1 MFKKFF
7 KSVKLILSN
16 STLLRRIGITFA
28 ILLVFKIGTFI
39 TVPLI
44 DSWQIEQA
52 ISQLNEGGLLGLL
65 NTFSGGGLSSFSIL
79 ALGISP
85 YITASIVVQ
94 MLQLVIPPLKE
105 IANEGETGKQK
116 LNRITR
122 YVSVGLAFVQA
133 LALILGLNATAENI
147 LDIFV
152 IKDSNLI
159 PLFFIYMSLVIT
171 AGSCFTV
178 WIADLI
184 TQYGVGNG
192 SSMIIGAGIVTQ
204 IPVMIGT
211 LTTKYLDESVV
222 NAANVFN
229 FIIILL
235 LYVLIILG
243 VVFLEA
249 TNRKIPVQYANR
261 SGKSDSNIPIKL
273 NSSGVM
279 PVIFASTIM
288 SLPLTVVGLLG
299 EDTTSGVGFWL
310 NQIFNSNNAI
320 GMIIYIILIYLFS
333 FFYAFMQLDP
343 AKVADNL
350 KNSNAFIPAVRPGQ
364 ETENYISRVL
374 FKVTLIGATYLA
386 LLALIPNIVAKIFAF
401 TDAEASVITIGGTG
415 LLIVVGVAIETMKQ
429 LEAQATEQ
437 TYSGFIE

>member
-1 MFKKFF
+1 MFKRFF

-16 STLLRRIGITFA
+16 TTILRRIAITLA

-39 TVPLI
+39 TIPMI
-44 DSWQIEQA
+44 NTTAIQA
-52 ISQLNEGGLLGLL
+52 TLAQSDFLGLL
-65 NTFSGGGLSSFSIL
+65 NTFSGGGLGNFSIL

-85 YITASIVVQ
+85 YITASIIVQ
-94 MLQLVIPPLKE
+94 LLQLVIPPLKE
-105 IANEGETGKQK
+105 IADEGEVGKQK

-122 YVSVGLAFVQA
+122 YASVALAFIQA
-133 LALILGLNATAENI
+133 LALLLGLNTNPQNI
-147 LDIFV
+147 IAIEF
-152 IKDSNLI
+152 IKYKDLF
-159 PLFFIYMSLVIT
+159 PLFFIFMAIVIT

-192 SSMIIGAGIVTQ
+192 SSMIIGAGIITQ
-204 IPVMIGT
+204 IPAMIST
-211 LTTKYLDESVV
+211 LNTKYLQEV
-222 NAANVFN
+222 NAANVAS
-229 FIIILL
+229 FIIILV

-249 TNRKIPVQYANR
+249 TVRKIPVQYANR

-273 NSSGVM
+273 NASGVI

-288 SLPLTVVGLLG
+288 SLPLTIVGLLG
-299 EDTTSGVGFWL
+299 YSESSNQVAYWINQVFSTSYP
-310 NQIFNSNNAI
+310 I
-320 GMIIYIILIYLFS
+320 GMIIYVILIYLFS
-333 FFYAFMQLDP
+333 FFYSFMQLDP
-343 AKVADNL
+343 AKVGENL
-350 KNSNAFIPAVRPGQ
+350 QKSNAYIPAVRPGQ

-386 LLALIPNIVAKIFAF
+386 LLALIPLIVSKIFQF
-401 TDAEASVITIGGTG
+401 TAQESSVITIGGTG

-429 LEAQATEQ
+429 IEAQATEQ

>member
-1 MFKKFF
+1 MFKRFI

-16 STLLRRIGITFA
+16 TTLLRRIGVTLA

-39 TVPLI
+39 TIPLI
-44 DSWQIEQA
+44 DTTA
-52 ISQLNEGGLLGLL
+52 IQSTLASSDFLGLL
-65 NTFSGGGLSSFSIL
+65 NTFSGGGLGNFSVL

-105 IANEGETGKQK
+105 IADEGETGKQK

-152 IKDSNLI
+152 IQNKSAL
-159 PLFFIYMSLVIT
+159 PFYFIYMALVVT

-184 TQYGVGNG
+184 TQYGIGNG
-192 SSMIIGAGIVTQ
+192 SSMIIGAGIITQ
-204 IPVMIGT
+204 IPAMIAT
-211 LTTKYLDESVV
+211 LNTKYLTEV
-222 NAANVFN
+222 NAANVFS
-229 FIIILL
+229 FVAILV

-261 SGKSDSNIPIKL
+261 NGKSDSNIPIKL
-273 NSSGVM
+273 NTSGVM

-288 SLPLTVVGLLG
+288 SLPLTILGLLG
-299 EDTTSGVGFWL
+299 YTESSNTASYWL
-310 NQIFNSNNAI
+310 NQVFSTSYPI
-320 GMIIYIILIYLFS
+320 GMIFYIILIYIFS
-333 FFYAFMQLDP
+333 FFYSFMQLDP
-343 AKVADNL
+343 AKVSDNL
-350 KNSNAFIPAVRPGQ
+350 QKSNAYIPAVRPGQ

-386 LLALIPNIVAKIFAF
+386 ILAMIPIIVSKIFQF
-401 TDAEASVITIGGTG
+401 TAQESSVITIGGTG
-415 LLIVVGVAIETMKQ
+415 LLIVVGVAVETMKQ
-429 LEAQATEQ
+429 LEAQANEQ

>member
-1 MFKKFF
+1 MFKRFF

-16 STLLRRIGITFA
+16 TTLLRRIGITFA

-39 TVPLI
+39 TIPLVNTDEI
-44 DSWQIEQA
+44 TNTLAQSDF
-52 ISQLNEGGLLGLL
+52 LGLL
-65 NTFSGGGLSSFSIL
+65 NTFSGGGLGNFSVL

-105 IANEGETGKQK
+105 IANEGEVGKQK

-122 YVSVGLAFVQA
+122 YVSLVLAFVQA
-133 LALILGLNATAENI
+133 LALLLGLSSTPENI
-147 LDIFV
+147 LNPSV
-152 IKDSNLI
+152 IPYSNLY
-159 PLFFIYMSLVIT
+159 PLFFIYMALVVT

-192 SSMIIGAGIVTQ
+192 SSMIIGAGIITQ
-204 IPVMIGT
+204 IPAMIAK
-211 LTTKYLDESVV
+211 LDEKYLTEV
-222 NAANVFN
+222 NAANVFS
-229 FIIILL
+229 FVIILV

-273 NSSGVM
+273 NTSGVM

-288 SLPLTVVGLLG
+288 SLPLTIIGLIG
-299 EDTTSGVGFWL
+299 ADSTSGAGYWL
-310 NQIFNSNNAI
+310 NQVFNTSYPI
-320 GMIIYIILIYLFS
+320 GMIIYVILIYLFS
-333 FFYAFMQLDP
+333 FFYSFMQLDP

-374 FKVTLIGATYLA
+374 FKVTLLGATYLA
-386 LLALIPNIVAKIFAF
+386 LLALIPIIVSKIFQF
-401 TDAEASVITIGGTG
+401 TPQESSVITIGGTG

-429 LEAQATEQ
+429 IEAQATEQ

>member
-1 MFKKFF
+1 MFKRFF

-16 STLLRRIGITFA
+16 TTILRRIAITLA
-28 ILLVFKIGTFI
+28 ILFVFKIGTFI
-39 TVPLI
+39 TIPMI
-44 DSWQIEQA
+44 NTTAIQA
-52 ISQLNEGGLLGLL
+52 TLAQSDFLGLL
-65 NTFSGGGLSSFSIL
+65 NTFSGGGLGNFSIL

-94 MLQLVIPPLKE
+94 LLQLVIPPLKE

-122 YVSVGLAFVQA
+122 YASVALAFIQA
-133 LALILGLNATAENI
+133 LALLLGLSAQPQNI
-147 LDIFV
+147 IAIEY
-152 IKDSNLI
+152 IKYKDLF
-159 PLFFIYMSLVIT
+159 PLFFVFMAIVIT

-192 SSMIIGAGIVTQ
+192 SSMIIGAGIITQ
-204 IPVMIGT
+204 IPAMIST
-211 LTTKYLDESVV
+211 LSTKYLTEVT
-222 NAANVFN
+222 AENVIC
-229 FIIILL
+229 FIIILV

-249 TNRKIPVQYANR
+249 TVRKIPVQYANR
-261 SGKSDSNIPIKL
+261 NGKSDSNIPIKL
-273 NSSGVM
+273 NTSGVI

-288 SLPLTVVGLLG
+288 SLPLTIVGLLG
-299 EDTTSGVGFWL
+299 YTE
-310 NQIFNSNNAI
+310 NSNDVAYWINQVFSTSYPI
-320 GMIIYIILIYLFS
+320 GMIIYVILIYLFS
-333 FFYAFMQLDP
+333 FFYSFMQLDP
-343 AKVADNL
+343 AKVTENL
-350 KNSNAFIPAVRPGQ
+350 QKSNAYIPAVRPGQ

-374 FKVTLIGATYLA
+374 FKVTLLGATYLA
-386 LLALIPNIVAKIFAF
+386 LLALVPLIVSKIFQF
-401 TDAEASVITIGGTG
+401 TAQEASVITIGGTG

-429 LEAQATEQ
+429 IEALATEQ

>member
-1 MFKKFF
+1 MFKRFF
-7 KSVKLILSN
+7 KSAKLILSN
-16 STLLRRIGITFA
+16 TTLLTRIGITLA

-39 TVPLI
+39 TIPLI
-44 DSWQIEQA
+44 DTTA
-52 ISQLNEGGLLGLL
+52 IQSTLANSDFLGLL
-65 NTFSGGGLSSFSIL
+65 NTFSGGGLGNFSVL

-85 YITASIVVQ
+85 YITASIVIQ

-105 IANEGETGKQK
+105 IAEEGETGKQK
-116 LNRITR
+116 INRITR
-122 YVSVGLAFVQA
+122 YTSVGLAFIQA

-152 IKDSNLI
+152 IQNKELL
-159 PLFFIYMSLVIT
+159 PLFFIYMALVVT

-184 TQYGVGNG
+184 TQYGIGNG
-192 SSMIIGAGIVTQ
+192 SSMIIGAGIITQ
-204 IPVMIGT
+204 IPAMIAT
-211 LTTKYLDESVV
+211 LNTKYLTTV
-222 NAANVFN
+222 NAANVFS
-229 FIIILL
+229 FVIILV

-249 TNRKIPVQYANR
+249 TVRKLPVQYANR

-273 NSSGVM
+273 NTSGVM

-288 SLPLTVVGLLG
+288 SLPLTIVGLLG
-299 EDTTSGVGFWL
+299 YTANDNTAAYWVNQVFSTSYP
-310 NQIFNSNNAI
+310 I

-343 AKVADNL
+343 AKVSDNL
-350 KNSNAFIPAVRPGQ
+350 QKSNAFIPAVRPGQ

-386 LLALIPNIVAKIFAF
+386 LLALIPIIVSKIFNF
-401 TDAEASVITIGGTG
+401 TAQEASIITIGGTG
-415 LLIVVGVAIETMKQ
+415 LLIVVGVAVETMKQ

>member
-7 KSVKLILSN
+7 KSIKLILSN
-16 STLLRRIGITFA
+16 STILRRIGITLA

-39 TVPLI
+39 TIPLI
-44 DSWQIEQA
+44 DTTA
-52 ISQLNEGGLLGLL
+52 IQSTLAQSDFLGLL
-65 NTFSGGGLSSFSIL
+65 NTFSGGGLGNFSVL

-105 IANEGETGKQK
+105 IAEEGETGKQK

-122 YVSVGLAFVQA
+122 YVSVVLAFAQA
-133 LALILGLNATAENI
+133 LALILGLNTTAENI

-152 IKDSNLI
+152 IQDKQLL
-159 PLFFIYMSLVIT
+159 PLFFIYMALVVT

-184 TQYGVGNG
+184 TQYGIGNG
-192 SSMIIGAGIVTQ
+192 SSMIIGAGIITQ
-204 IPVMIGT
+204 IPAMIAA
-211 LTTKYLDESVV
+211 LNTKYLTEV
-222 NAANVFN
+222 NAANVFS
-229 FIIILL
+229 FVIILV

-273 NSSGVM
+273 NTSGVM

-288 SLPLTVVGLLG
+288 SLPLTIIGLLG
-299 EDTTSGVGFWL
+299 VGSTSGAGYWL
-310 NQIFNSNNAI
+310 NQVFNTSYPI

-350 KNSNAFIPAVRPGQ
+350 RNSNAFIPAVRPGQ

-386 LLALIPNIVAKIFAF
+386 LLAMIPIIVSKIFQF
-401 TDAEASVITIGGTG
+401 TAQESSIITIGGTG

>member
-44 DSWQIEQA
+44 DAWQIEQA
-52 ISQLNEGGLLGLL
+52 IAQLNEGGLLGLL

-152 IKDSNLI
+152 IKDKSLI

-211 LTTKYLDESVV
+211 LTAKYLDESVV

-273 NSSGVM
+273 NTSGVM

-288 SLPLTVVGLLG
+288 SLPLTILGLLG
-299 EDTTSGVGFWL
+299 EDTGSGVGYWL
-310 NQIFNSNNAI
+310 NQIFNSSYPI
-320 GMIIYIILIYLFS
+320 GMIIYVILIYLFS
-333 FFYAFMQLDP
+333 FFYSFMQLDP

-350 KNSNAFIPAVRPGQ
+350 RNSNAFIPAVRPGQ

-401 TDAEASVITIGGTG
+401 TDQEASVITIGGTG